1 VGCQGTCARHV
12 SRRVIP
18 ASRSLERKISERF
31 QRSGPHFGRCHR
43 LAAGAAAPN
52 AMAFDFFE
60 KYQFLTPNKERD
72 VNRRSKAPRSAGGYL
87 LFSNSP
93 SQEVLPIR

>member
-1 VGCQGTCARHV
+1 MT
-12 SRRVIP
+12 
-18 ASRSLERKISERF
+18 
-31 QRSGPHFGRCHR
+31 
-43 LAAGAAAPN
+43 
-52 AMAFDFFE
+52 FDFFE

>member
-1 VGCQGTCARHV
+1 MT
-12 SRRVIP
+12 
-18 ASRSLERKISERF
+18 
-31 QRSGPHFGRCHR
+31 
-43 LAAGAAAPN
+43 
-52 AMAFDFFE
+52 FDFFE

-72 VNRRSKAPRSAGGYL
+72 VNRRSKAPGSAGGYL